1 MARRLALCLAVTLG
15 LWAAQ
20 ASEARADAPSQA
32 VSWAQQY
39 LGQDYD
45 NGLCLQ
51 FVSAAYASAGVE
63 IGSASTAAA
72 YWQQNPEHYV
82 EHPGDTSPTV
92 GALVFWGA
100 TTTNSAGH
108 VGIFVGSVPGV
119 GSNEVISTSSW
130 PEPTSDPDVH
140 YFSLSGRN
148 AAGYPYDGWLAPAGS
163 GSSTRFADGSFVQV
177 SGSNAI
183 YEIAG
188 GAPLYVSSWAN
199 VGGSQPYSVISQA
212 QFNALNSV
220 PANGTFLR
228 YEGSGQIWEIAG
240 GAPLY
245 VSNCQNLNGC
255 PGAVNADIWDIA
267 NAGNPQSHLN
277 ATPSDGTF
285 LRDPATGNI
294 WVVAGGAPLYVSSC
308 QNLNGCPGEVN
319 IDPAAVSNLD
329 HLNPVPANG
338 TFLRDPAT
346 GNIWVV
352 AGGAPL
358 YVSSCQNLNG
368 CPGEVNIDPA
378 AVSNL
383 DHLNASPT
391 NGTIVEG
398 VPSDSYW
405 IFQGGLR
412 SPASAASNAT
422 QVDDFGLDG
431 FPTPTTPTSPAGGTT
446 TSGTP
451 TPTSAAGGTTTSGTP
466 SSPTAPTAT
475 THVTGS
481 ANPAPQRCVVPRLNH
496 LTLHAAK
503 RRLTSHGCRLG
514 HVHTRHTTH
523 LGAARVLQQT
533 TPFGRIRRAGYRVT
547 LTLD

>member
-329 HLNPVPANG
+329 HLN
-338 TFLRDPAT
+338 
-346 GNIWVV
+346 
-352 AGGAPL
+352 
-358 YVSSCQNLNG
+358 
-368 CPGEVNIDPA
+368 
-378 AVSNL
+378 
-383 DHLNASPT
+383 ASPT